1 MSIKKRMF
9 TVEKLVYLAML
20 TALVIV
26 LQLAIAPLIGSLTGL
41 SPALVLIPIVLGVA
55 ACGPLAGAWLGFV
68 FSLIVM
74 FDPTTMPFF
83 DYNPIMTILLVFTKG
98 MGSGMLAGLIFDLI
112 SKKNKYLAIVVAA
125 ISAPIINTGIFVV
138 GSILFFRELTG
149 IEIYTLFTS
158 VNFGVEIAINAVFVP
173 VIYHLLEVSRVF
185 KKR

>member
-1 MSIKKRMF
+1 MSIKKRTF

-68 FSLIVM
+68 FAFIVM

-83 DYNPIMTILLVFTKG
+83 EYSPILTILLVFAKG
-98 MGSGMLAGLIFDLI
+98 MGSGLLAGLIFDLI
-112 SKKNKYLAIVVAA
+112 AKKNRYVAIVVAA
-125 ISAPIINTGIFVV
+125 LSAPIINTGIFVV
-138 GSILFFRELTG
+138 GAILFFRELTG
-149 IEIYTLFTS
+149 IEVYTLFTTT
-158 VNFGVEIAINAVFVP
+158 NFAVEVAINVVFVP

-185 KKR
+185 KKK